1 MDKVLGMAMNVVEF
15 IGVDKSFGRTHA
27 LRDFSMGV
35 AQGDVHGFLGPNGAG
50 KTTAIRIML
59 GMYQQTKGQ
68 VMLFGD
74 DPWRNATVLHRRLAY
89 VPGDVA
95 LWPQLRGAEALAV
108 LASMQG
114 SVNQAR
120 QKQLIERFDL
130 DVRKPCHTYS
140 KGNRQKV
147 ALVAA
152 LAADVELLILD
163 EPTSGLDPLMEV
175 IFREAVQEAI
185 QRGTTVLLSS
195 HILSEVEQLCNQVT
209 IVRAGQRILHGSLAD
224 LRAVATSQIIATLD
238 PIDVQLSGVTEVQ
251 WQGRTLRCQVT
262 NQAMADLMAQ
272 LAANGVQ
279 QLTVQPPTLEQI
291 FMEHYQPTQERVS

>member
-1 MDKVLGMAMNVVEF
+1 METNIVEF
-15 IGVDKSFGRTHA
+15 VGVDKVFGRTLA
-27 LRDFSMGV
+27 LNNFSMNV

-50 KTTAIRIML
+50 KTTAIRVLL

-68 VMLFGD
+68 VTLFGD
-74 DPWRNATVLHRRLAY
+74 DPWRHATTLHRRVAY

-95 LWPQLRGAEALAV
+95 LWPQLRGSEALAA

-114 SVNQAR
+114 SVDQHR
-120 QKQLIERFDL
+120 QKQLVERFDL

-175 IFREAVQEAI
+175 VFREAVQEAV

-224 LRAVATSQIIATLD
+224 LRAVATSQVIATLD
-238 PIDVQLSGVTEVQ
+238 PFDINIPGVTEVQ

-262 NQAMADLMAQ
+262 NQAMAELMAR
-272 LAANGVQ
+272 LAARGVQ

-291 FMEHYQPTQERVS
+291 FMEHYQPTQERMS

>member
-1 MDKVLGMAMNVVEF
+1 MATNVLEF
-15 IGVDKSFGRTHA
+15 VGVDKSFGRTQA
-27 LRDFSMGV
+27 LNDFSMAV
-35 AQGDVHGFLGPNGAG
+35 AHGDVHGFLGPNGAG
-50 KTTAIRIML
+50 KTTAIRVAL

-68 VMLFGD
+68 VTLFGD
-74 DPWRNATVLHRRLAY
+74 DPWRHAPALHRRLAY

-114 SVNQAR
+114 SVNRAR
-120 QKQLIERFDL
+120 QTQLIERFDL

-147 ALVAA
+147 ALIAA

-175 IFREAVQEAI
+175 VFREAVHEAV
-185 QRGTTVLLSS
+185 QRGVTVLLSS

-224 LRAVATSQIIATLD
+224 LRNVATSQVIATLD
-238 PIDVQLSGVTEVQ
+238 PVDVQMPGVTDVQ

-262 NQAMADLMAQ
+262 NQALAGLMAQ
-272 LAANGVQ
+272 LAARGVT

-291 FMEHYQPTQERVS
+291 FMEHYQPTQERAS

>member
-1 MDKVLGMAMNVVEF
+1 MATNVIEF
-15 IGVDKSFGRTHA
+15 VGVSKAFGRTQA
-27 LRDFSMGV
+27 LSDFSMAV

-50 KTTAIRIML
+50 KTTAIRVML
-59 GMYQQTKGQ
+59 GMYQQTRGQ
-68 VMLFGD
+68 VTLFGD
-74 DPWRNATVLHRRLAY
+74 DPWRNAPALHRRLAY

-114 SVNQAR
+114 SVNQVR
-120 QKQLIERFDL
+120 QTQLIDRFDL

-147 ALVAA
+147 ALIAA

-175 IFREAVQEAI
+175 VFREAVHEAV
-185 QRGTTVLLSS
+185 QRGVTVLLSS

-224 LRAVATSQIIATLD
+224 LRAVATSQVIATLN
-238 PIDVQLSGVTEVQ
+238 PIEIQLPGVTDVQ

-262 NQAMADLMAQ
+262 NQALSGLMAQ
-272 LAANGVQ
+272 LSARGVE

-291 FMEHYQPTQERVS
+291 FMEHYQPTQERAL

>member
-1 MDKVLGMAMNVVEF
+1 MTTNVLEF
-15 IGVDKSFGRTHA
+15 VGVDKLFGRTQA
-27 LRDFSMGV
+27 LSDFSMAI

-50 KTTAIRIML
+50 KTTAIRMAL
-59 GMYQQTKGQ
+59 GMYQQTKGH
-68 VMLFGD
+68 VTLFGD
-74 DPWRNATVLHRRLAY
+74 DPWRNAPALHRRLAY

-114 SVNQAR
+114 SVNQVR
-120 QKQLIERFDL
+120 QRQLIERFDL

-147 ALVAA
+147 ALIAA
-152 LAADVELLILD
+152 LAADVEFLILD

-175 IFREAVQEAI
+175 VFREAVHEAV
-185 QRGTTVLLSS
+185 QRGVTVLLSS

-209 IVRAGQRILHGSLAD
+209 IVRAGQRILQGSLAD
-224 LRAVATSQIIATLD
+224 LRDVATSQVIATLD
-238 PIDVQLSGVTEVQ
+238 PIEVHMSGVTEVQ

-262 NQAMADLMAQ
+262 NQALAELMTQ
-272 LAANGVQ
+272 LASHGVT

-291 FMEHYQPTQERVS
+291 FMEHYQPTQERAS

>member
-1 MDKVLGMAMNVVEF
+1 METNIVEF
-15 IGVDKSFGRTHA
+15 VGVDKVFGRTQA
-27 LRDFSMGV
+27 LNDFSMIV

-50 KTTAIRIML
+50 KTTAIRVLL

-68 VMLFGD
+68 VTLFGD
-74 DPWRNATVLHRRLAY
+74 DPWRHATTLHRRVAY

-95 LWPQLRGAEALAV
+95 LWPQLRGSEALAV

-114 SVNQAR
+114 SVDQHR
-120 QKQLIERFDL
+120 QKQLVERFDL

-175 IFREAVQEAI
+175 VFREAVQEAVH
-185 QRGTTVLLSS
+185 RGTTVLLSS

-224 LRAVATSQIIATLD
+224 LRAVATSQVIATVDPLD
-238 PIDVQLSGVTEVQ
+238 IQIPGVTDVQ
-251 WQGRTLRCQVT
+251 WQDCTMRCQVT
-262 NQAMADLMAQ
+262 NQAMAELMAR
-272 LAANGVQ
+272 LAAHGVQ

-291 FMEHYQPTQERVS
+291 FMEHYQPSQERAS

>member
-1 MDKVLGMAMNVVEF
+1 MATNVVEF
-15 IGVDKSFGRTHA
+15 VGVDKEFGRTQA
-27 LRDFSMGV
+27 LNGFSMEV

-50 KTTAIRIML
+50 KTTAIRVLL
-59 GMYQQTKGQ
+59 GMYQQTKGH
-68 VMLFGD
+68 VSLFGE
-74 DPWRNATVLHRRLAY
+74 DPWHHATRLHRRLAY

-95 LWPQLRGAEALAV
+95 LWPQLRGSEALAV

-114 SVNQAR
+114 SMNQAR
-120 QKQLIERFDL
+120 QTQLIERFDL

-147 ALVAA
+147 ALIAA
-152 LAADVELLILD
+152 LSADVDLLILD
-163 EPTSGLDPLMEV
+163 EPTSGLDPLMEIV
-175 IFREAVQEAI
+175 FREAVQEAV

-224 LRAVATSQIIATLD
+224 LRAVATSQVIATLD
-238 PIDVQLSGVTEVQ
+238 PVDVNIPGVTDVQ

-262 NQAMADLMAQ
+262 NQAMAELMARV
-272 LAANGVQ
+272 AAHGVQ

-291 FMEHYQPTQERVS
+291 FMEHYQPTQECVS

>member
-1 MDKVLGMAMNVVEF
+1 MATNVLEF
-15 IGVDKSFGRTHA
+15 VGVDKSFGRTHA
-27 LRDFSMGV
+27 LNDFSMAV
-35 AQGDVHGFLGPNGAG
+35 AHGDVHGFLGPNGAG
-50 KTTAIRIML
+50 KTTAIRVVL

-68 VMLFGD
+68 VTLFGD
-74 DPWRNATVLHRRLAY
+74 DPWRHAPALHRRLAY

-114 SVNQAR
+114 SVNRTR
-120 QKQLIERFDL
+120 QTQLIDRFDL

-147 ALVAA
+147 ALIAA

-175 IFREAVQEAI
+175 VFREAVHEAV
-185 QRGTTVLLSS
+185 QRGVTVLLSS

-224 LRAVATSQIIATLD
+224 LRNVATSQVIATLD
-238 PIDVQLSGVTEVQ
+238 PVDVQMPGVTDVQ

-262 NQAMADLMAQ
+262 NQALAGLMAQ
-272 LAANGVQ
+272 LAARGVT

-291 FMEHYQPTQERVS
+291 FMEHYQPTQERAS

>member
-1 MDKVLGMAMNVVEF
+1 METNIVEF
-15 IGVDKSFGRTHA
+15 VGVDKVFGRTLA
-27 LRDFSMGV
+27 LNNFSMNV

-50 KTTAIRIML
+50 KTTAIRVLL

-68 VMLFGD
+68 VTLFGD
-74 DPWRNATVLHRRLAY
+74 DPWRHATTLHRRVAY

-95 LWPQLRGAEALAV
+95 LWPQLRGSEALAV

-114 SVNQAR
+114 RVDQHR

-175 IFREAVQEAI
+175 VFREAVQEAV

-224 LRAVATSQIIATLD
+224 LRAVATSQVIATLD
-238 PIDVQLSGVTEVQ
+238 PFDINIPGVTEVQ

-262 NQAMADLMAQ
+262 NQAMAELMAR
-272 LAANGVQ
+272 LAARGVQ

-291 FMEHYQPTQERVS
+291 FMEHYQPTQERMS

>member
-1 MDKVLGMAMNVVEF
+1 MATNVLEF
-15 IGVDKSFGRTHA
+15 VGVNKSFGRTQA
-27 LRDFSMGV
+27 LNDFSMAV
-35 AQGDVHGFLGPNGAG
+35 AHGDVHGFLGPNGAG
-50 KTTAIRIML
+50 KTTAIRVAL

-68 VMLFGD
+68 VTLFGD
-74 DPWRNATVLHRRLAY
+74 DPWRHAPALHRRLAY

-114 SVNQAR
+114 SVNQVR

-147 ALVAA
+147 ALIAA

-175 IFREAVQEAI
+175 VFREAVHEAG
-185 QRGTTVLLSS
+185 QRGVTVLLSS

-224 LRAVATSQIIATLD
+224 LRNVATSQVIATLD
-238 PIDVQLSGVTEVQ
+238 PIEVQMPGVTEVQ

-262 NQAMADLMAQ
+262 NQALAGLMAQ
-272 LAANGVQ
+272 LAARGVE

-291 FMEHYQPTQERVS
+291 FMEHYQPTQERAS

>member
-1 MDKVLGMAMNVVEF
+1 METNIVEF
-15 IGVDKSFGRTHA
+15 VGVDKVFGRTLA
-27 LRDFSMGV
+27 LNNFSMNV

-50 KTTAIRIML
+50 KTTAIRVLL

-68 VMLFGD
+68 VTLFGD
-74 DPWRNATVLHRRLAY
+74 DPWRHATTLHRRVAY

-95 LWPQLRGAEALAV
+95 LWPQLRGSEALAV

-114 SVNQAR
+114 RVDQHR

-152 LAADVELLILD
+152 LAVDVELLILD

-175 IFREAVQEAI
+175 VFREAVQEAV

-224 LRAVATSQIIATLD
+224 LRAVATSQVIATLD
-238 PIDVQLSGVTEVQ
+238 PFDINIPGVTEVQ

-262 NQAMADLMAQ
+262 NQAMAELMAR
-272 LAANGVQ
+272 LAARGVQ

-291 FMEHYQPTQERVS
+291 FMEHYQPTQERMS

>member
-1 MDKVLGMAMNVVEF
+1 MATNVIEF
-15 IGVDKSFGRTHA
+15 VGVSKAFGRTQA
-27 LRDFSMGV
+27 LSDFSMAV

-50 KTTAIRIML
+50 KTTAIRVML
-59 GMYQQTKGQ
+59 GMYQQTRGQ
-68 VMLFGD
+68 VTLFGV
-74 DPWRNATVLHRRLAY
+74 DPWRNAPALHRRLAY

-108 LASMQG
+108 LAAMQG
-114 SVNQAR
+114 SVNQVR
-120 QKQLIERFDL
+120 QTQLIDRFDL

-147 ALVAA
+147 ALIAA

-175 IFREAVQEAI
+175 VFREAVHEAV
-185 QRGTTVLLSS
+185 QRGVTVLLSS

-209 IVRAGQRILHGSLAD
+209 IVRAGQRMLHGSLAD
-224 LRAVATSQIIATLD
+224 LRAVATSQVIATLN
-238 PIDVQLSGVTEVQ
+238 PIEIQLPGVTDVQ

-262 NQAMADLMAQ
+262 NQALSGLMAQ
-272 LAANGVQ
+272 LSARGVE

-291 FMEHYQPTQERVS
+291 FMEHYQPAQERAS

>member
-1 MDKVLGMAMNVVEF
+1 MATNVIEF
-15 IGVDKSFGRTHA
+15 VGVSKAFGRTQA
-27 LRDFSMGV
+27 LSDFSMAV

-50 KTTAIRIML
+50 KTTAIRVML
-59 GMYQQTKGQ
+59 GMYQQTRGQ
-68 VMLFGD
+68 VTLFGV
-74 DPWRNATVLHRRLAY
+74 DPWRNAPALHRRLAY

-108 LASMQG
+108 LAAMQG
-114 SVNQAR
+114 SVNQVR
-120 QKQLIERFDL
+120 QTQLIDRFDL

-147 ALVAA
+147 ALIAA

-175 IFREAVQEAI
+175 VFREAVHEAV
-185 QRGTTVLLSS
+185 QRGVTVLLSS

-224 LRAVATSQIIATLD
+224 LRAVATSQVIATLN
-238 PIDVQLSGVTEVQ
+238 PIEIQLPGVTDVQ

-262 NQAMADLMAQ
+262 NQALSGLMAQ
-272 LAANGVQ
+272 LSARGVE

-291 FMEHYQPTQERVS
+291 FMEHYQPAQERAS

>member
-1 MDKVLGMAMNVVEF
+1 METNIVEF
-15 IGVDKSFGRTHA
+15 VGVDKVFGRTLA
-27 LRDFSMGV
+27 LNNFSMNV

-50 KTTAIRIML
+50 KTTAIRVLL

-68 VMLFGD
+68 VTLFGD
-74 DPWRNATVLHRRLAY
+74 DPWRHATTLHRRVAY

-95 LWPQLRGAEALAV
+95 LWPQLRGSEALAV

-114 SVNQAR
+114 RVDQHR

-175 IFREAVQEAI
+175 VFREAVQEAV

-224 LRAVATSQIIATLD
+224 LRAVATSQVIATLD
-238 PIDVQLSGVTEVQ
+238 PFDINIPGVTEVQ

-262 NQAMADLMAQ
+262 NQAMAELMAR
-272 LAANGVQ
+272 LAARGMQ

-291 FMEHYQPTQERVS
+291 FMEHYQPTQERMS